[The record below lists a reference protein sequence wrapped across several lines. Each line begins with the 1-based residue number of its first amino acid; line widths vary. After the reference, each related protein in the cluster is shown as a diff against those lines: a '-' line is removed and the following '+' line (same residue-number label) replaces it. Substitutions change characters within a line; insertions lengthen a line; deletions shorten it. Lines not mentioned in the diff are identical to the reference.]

1 MKYPGAN
8 PLFRTQE
15 FGAIITIIILN
26 GLYVNNDLITIF
38 KPIRYSLLLAMGI
51 YLLHFLV
58 VSIQSN
64 KIQKNVF
71 FALYFHIFILMYGF
85 ILSAVNGGLL
95 LIDPRKYL
103 FLILSLILTMFVF
116 IENNRLKTNMFTS
129 SIDRSRLITSYLKSK
144 SLLKLNF
151 NYLLPIMLIIAPFL
165 LLATD
170 ALIIKPIPKIVYDLN
185 TTSLYSQ
192 NTTRLF
198 VISGIIFVF
207 LTLSVRNFSAQL
219 TFMATAIAMLV
230 IAALG
235 GARGDFLIGVIIIF
249 GMLLRKLSFKLCL
262 LLIINFFF
270 LLFFFQLYIGEIFNE
285 FLIVKRLVAIL
296 EGVSFGGRDILLKQ
310 SFNLLQDR
318 WECLLIGCGFNY
330 FQIYYGYEFGTYPH
344 NIFSEILITYG
355 IFFGGIL
362 IFLAVLGVIYG
373 FFRYYHSTF
382 LYWVILYFFGLLF
395 KSGSLIGIFSISA
408 LIFFAYLG
416 LLAIRK
422 TIVK

>member
-1 MKYPGAN
+1 MKYPSAN

-26 GLYVNNDLITIF
+26 GFYVNNDLITIF

-51 YLLHFLV
+51 YLLHSLV

-95 LIDPRKYL
+95 LIDLRKYL

-151 NYLLPIMLIIAPFL
+151 NYLLPIMLIIGPFL

-185 TTSLYSQ
+185 NTSLYSQ

-198 VISGIIFVF
+198 AISGIIFVF

-219 TFMATAIAMLV
+219 ALAATAIAMLAM
-230 IAALG
+230 AALG
-235 GARGDFLIGVIIIF
+235 GARGDLLIGVIIIF

-262 LLIINFFF
+262 LLIIIFFF
-270 LLFFFQLYIGEIFNE
+270 LLFFFQLYVSEIFNE
-285 FLIVKRLVAIL
+285 FLIVKRLVAVL
-296 EGVSFGGRDILLKQ
+296 EGVSFGNRDILLKQ
-310 SFNLLQDR
+310 SFNLLEDR
-318 WECLLIGCGFNY
+318 GECLLIGCGFNY

-344 NIFSEILITYG
+344 NIFAEILITYG

-362 IFLAVLGVIYG
+362 IFLVILGVIYG
-373 FFRYYHSTF
+373 FFNYYHTTF
-382 LYWVILYFFGLLF
+382 LYWVILYLLGLLF

-408 LIFFAYLG
+408 SIFFAYLG
-416 LLAIRK
+416 LLAIRT